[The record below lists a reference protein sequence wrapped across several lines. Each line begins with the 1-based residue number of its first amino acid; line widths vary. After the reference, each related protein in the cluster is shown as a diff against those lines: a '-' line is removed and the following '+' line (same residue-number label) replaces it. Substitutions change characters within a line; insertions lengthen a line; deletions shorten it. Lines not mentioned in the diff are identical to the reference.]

1 MAKVKK
7 KFYKRWWFW
16 AIIIV
21 IVIAAINGGGSSK
34 DKGKAATDNNA
45 SVAQGE
51 NNKDTSKENA
61 PVETPKE
68 EAKNNKIKAG
78 TYKVGEEI
86 PAGEYLFISKG
97 MGYIECSTDTT
108 GALESILYNDNV
120 EGHSYITINEGEY
133 FKVQGGEMYPVAEAP
148 SVIPADGLYKA
159 GMYKVGQDIP
169 VGEYKVKLT
178 SAVGMGYI
186 EVTTDSR
193 HQLESIVTNENVQAD
208 SYITVADGQYLKIQG
223 VEIQK

>member
-1 MAKVKK
+1 MSKVKK

-16 AIIIV
+16 VIIIV

-34 DKGKAATDNNA
+34 DKDKAVNENKA

-51 NNKDTSKENA
+51 NNKDASKKNT

-68 EAKNNKIKAG
+68 EVKNNKIKAG

-97 MGYIECSTDTT
+97 MGYIQCSTDTT
-108 GALESILYNDNV
+108 GALESIVYNDNV
-120 EGHSYITINEGEY
+120 KGHSYITVNEGEY
-133 FKVQGGEMYPVAEAP
+133 LKLQGGEMYPVAEAP
-148 SVIPADGLYKA
+148 SVVPADGLYKD

-169 VGEYKVKLT
+169 AGEYKVKLT
-178 SAVGMGYI
+178 SAAGMGYI
-186 EVTTDSR
+186 EVATDSR
-193 HQLESIVTNENVQAD
+193 HKIESIVSNENVQAD
-208 SYITVADGQYLKIQG
+208 SYITVSDGQYLKING